1 MRKYW
6 AESYRG
12 CFGIDKEYR
21 KDGAIV
27 AAWVLHYWE
36 KKRECEEAF
45 EQYLEEIST
54 HASKPE
60 LVPIHGSLPGDRT
73 GNQATKLADTSR
85 RLEREAEW
93 LELVEEVESKLP
105 PKMQIFLR
113 LRREAEYTKT
123 RLRGRPGWVA
133 YVQDHYAKE
142 MAKANNKR
150 PSDYWVEDRTF
161 FAWWDRIVTYA
172 VIRAAKRGIL
182 G

>member
-1 MRKYW
+1 MTLDREALADNRKVKGWLLWY
-6 AESYRG
+6 AER
-12 CFGIDKEYR
+12 
-21 KDGAIV
+21 
-27 AAWVLHYWE
+27 
-36 KKRECEEAF
+36 KRECEQRRDSILYASPGPPDGMPRGTEVSDPTGRKGAKLGD
-45 EQYLEEIST
+45 LET
-54 HASKPE
+54 
-60 LVPIHGSLPGDRT
+60 D
-73 GNQATKLADTSR
+73 LA
-85 RLEREAEW
+85 W
-93 LELVEEVESKLP
+93 ICLVEEVESKLP

-123 RLRGRPGWVA
+123 GLRGRPGWVA